1 VNVLSSLRTD
11 APPPDHK
18 PFREKAAMAFGVGLP
33 FISLFVAIWLA
44 WGHGVGIM
52 EIALMLGMY
61 SFTILGITVGFH
73 RMFTHK
79 AYEAVAPLRAIVA
92 IAGSMAGQGPLIE
105 WCALH
110 RRHHQHSD
118 RDGDPHSPHLHGEGI
133 GGIFRGMIHAHFGW
147 LFEREP
153 EGLARCVPDLIGDR
167 MLAFVDRFFWLWFL
181 LGWIIPGLIAAAFT
195 HTWTGFLSG
204 VLWGGLVRTTL
215 LHHVTWSINSVCH
228 IWGSRPYACS
238 DESRNNPI
246 FGLLAFGEGWHNN
259 HHAFPTSARHG
270 LKWWQIDLTWITICA
285 LEKCRLIRNVRL
297 PGESA
302 MEVKRRA
309 AA

>member
-11 APPPDHK
+11 SPPPENK
-18 PFREKAAMAFGVGLP
+18 PFHEKAAMAFGVGVP
-33 FISLFVAIWLA
+33 FFSLFFAIYLA

-73 RMFTHK
+73 RMFTHR
-79 AYEAVAPLRAIVA
+79 AYEAKPIVRAVVA

-133 GGIFRGMIHAHFGW
+133 GGMMRGMFHAHFGW
-147 LFEREP
+147 LFSREP
-153 EGLARCVPDLIGDR
+153 EGLARCVPDLIGDP
-167 MLAFVDRFFWLWFL
+167 MLAFVDRLFWLWFL
-181 LGWIIPGLIAAAFT
+181 LGWIIPGLIAAAFG
-195 HTWTGFLSG
+195 HTWTSFLSG
-204 VLWGGLVRTTL
+204 VLWGGLVRTSL

-228 IWGSRPYACS
+228 IWGSRPFRS
-238 DESRNNPI
+238 HDESRNNVF
-246 FGLLAFGEGWHNN
+246 FGVLGFGEGWHNN

-270 LKWWQIDLTWITICA
+270 LRWWEFDASYWIIRGLELFGLAWKVKVPAADA
-285 LEKCRLIRNVRL
+285 L
-297 PGESA
+297 
-302 MEVKRRA
+302 RRRITA